1 VSPHLDLRRVA
12 PELNLRRSARD
23 LLTER
28 LDLATRHWRLSPRMA
43 ETLLLVVLGLSNK
56 EIAACRARSEVT
68 IEAHVTALLRRA
80 GVDSRGRLV
89 TKFWLGL
96 GPLDEAT

>member
-1 VSPHLDLRRVA
+1 VA
-12 PELNLRRSARD
+12 PALELRPSARD
-23 LLTER
+23 LLNER
-28 LDLATRHWRLSPRMA
+28 LELARRHWRLSPRMT

-68 IEAHVTALLRRA
+68 IEAHVTGLLRRA

-96 GPLDEAT
+96 GPADEAP